1 MFSFF
6 GLGKPYK
13 TKLGRFLE
21 KRGITA
27 TWLAKRSGLNRNTV
41 NKLLNDTE
49 DYSPKVSTIKKVM
62 KAIREIDPN
71 AKSSDF
77 FDI

>member
-27 TWLAKRSGLNRNTV
+27 TWLAKKSGLNRNTV
-41 NKLLNDTE
+41 NKLINETE
-49 DYSPKVSTIKKVM
+49 DYSPKLDTIRKVM
-62 KAIREIDPN
+62 KAIREVDPS
-71 AKSSDF
+71 KRSQDF
-77 FDI
+77 FDM